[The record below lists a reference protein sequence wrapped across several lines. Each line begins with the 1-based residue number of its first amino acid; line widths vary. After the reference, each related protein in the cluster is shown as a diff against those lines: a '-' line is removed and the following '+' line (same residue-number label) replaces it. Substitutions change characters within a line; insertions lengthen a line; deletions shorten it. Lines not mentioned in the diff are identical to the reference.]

1 MNGKKQCSYFSTVG
15 HYMIT
20 PYSKVFNFLVLNFKL
35 LINKAYAQ
43 VLNSLTYSEWKTS
56 FKLMIIG

>member
-43 VLNSLTYSEWKTS
+43 VLNSLTYSE
-56 FKLMIIG
+56 